1 MDASLTLGYNF
12 EKSLFKIIFPIL
24 KPSLLIAGILSFV
37 DIAKELPVTL
47 ILRPF
52 DFETLSTYVYQ
63 YAKDEMFED
72 SAFAALLIVVIGLIP
87 IFILNKYVKPER
99 FLDN

>member
-1 MDASLTLGYNF
+1 MQP
-12 EKSLFKIIFPIL
+12 E
-24 KPSLLIAGILSFV
+24 
-37 DIAKELPVTL
+37 KELPVTL